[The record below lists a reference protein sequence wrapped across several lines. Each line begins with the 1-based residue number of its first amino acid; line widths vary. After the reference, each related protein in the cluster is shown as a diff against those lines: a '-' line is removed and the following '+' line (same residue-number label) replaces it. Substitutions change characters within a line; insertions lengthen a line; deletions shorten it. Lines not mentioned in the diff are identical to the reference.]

1 MPAERYHRSIY
12 TAAITGLLI
21 TLQLWSV
28 SPLLSA
34 ESVPHSTPQL
44 PAAPVNLLQ
53 ASERVRDQ
61 LGGEVIKAE
70 LTQQNGEPVY
80 TIRLLEQGR
89 IREVLVNAVS
99 GKMLLP
105 EEVSEVAD

>member
-1 MPAERYHRSIY
+1 MPAERHHRSVH
-12 TAAITGLLI
+12 TAVITALLI

-34 ESVPHSTPQL
+34 EPVEGSDARTPV
-44 PAAPVNLLQ
+44 AVNLLQ
-53 ASERVRDQ
+53 ASKRVRDE

-70 LTQQNGEPVY
+70 LIEHEGVPVY

-89 IREVLVNAVS
+89 IREVLVDAAS

-105 EEVSEVAD
+105 DEIAEAAD

>member
-1 MPAERYHRSIY
+1 MPAERHHRSVH
-12 TAAITGLLI
+12 TAVITALMI

-34 ESVPHSTPQL
+34 E
-44 PAAPVNLLQ
+44 PAKDSAEDTAEPVNLLQ
-53 ASERVRDQ
+53 ASKLVRDE

-70 LTQQNGEPVY
+70 LTEHQGEPVY

-89 IREVLVNAVS
+89 IREVLVDAAS
-99 GKMLLP
+99 GKLLP
-105 EEVSEVAD
+105 EEIAEAAD

>member
-1 MPAERYHRSIY
+1 MPAERHHRSAC
-12 TAAITGLLI
+12 TAVITALLVM
-21 TLQLWSV
+21 LQLWSV

-34 ESVPHSTPQL
+34 E
-44 PAAPVNLLQ
+44 PARFPEADAPAPFNLLQ
-53 ASERVRDQ
+53 ASAWVRDE

-70 LTQQNGEPVY
+70 LTEHEGTPVY

-89 IREVLVNAVS
+89 IREVLVDAAS

-105 EEVSEVAD
+105 EQAPEAAD

>member
-1 MPAERYHRSIY
+1 MSAERYRRSAQ
-12 TAAITGLLI
+12 TAVVTALLI

-34 ESVPHSTPQL
+34 G
-44 PAAPVNLLQ
+44 PAPEIKSYPVAPVNLLQ
-53 ASERVRDQ
+53 ASERARDL

-70 LTQQNGEPVY
+70 LTEYQGGPAY

-89 IREVLVNAVS
+89 IREVLVDAAS
-99 GKMLLP
+99 GKLVLP
-105 EEVSEVAD
+105 EEIPETDD

>member
-1 MPAERYHRSIY
+1 MPAERHHRSVHIAVI
-12 TAAITGLLI
+12 AALLM

-34 ESVPHSTPQL
+34 E
-44 PAAPVNLLQ
+44 PAEGSGARIHAPVNLLQ
-53 ASERVRDQ
+53 ASERARIE

-70 LTQQNGEPVY
+70 LIEHEGAPVY

-89 IREVLVNAVS
+89 IREVLVDVAS

-105 EEVSEVAD
+105 EEIAEAAD

>member
-1 MPAERYHRSIY
+1 MPAERHHRSAH
-12 TAAITGLLI
+12 TAVITALLVM
-21 TLQLWSV
+21 LQLWSV

-34 ESVPHSTPQL
+34 E
-44 PAAPVNLLQ
+44 PAADPAMQASAPVNLLQ
-53 ASERVRDQ
+53 ASARARDE

-70 LTQQNGEPVY
+70 LTEHEGAPVY

-89 IREVLVNAVS
+89 IREVLVDAAS

-105 EEVSEVAD
+105 EHTPEAAD